1 MCRRKKAETETAVK
15 PRRRL
20 RKLVKIAIIVGLV
33 AYYMQMDPSK
43 KRFFA
48 TLLKQAR
55 FLPGR
60 YYA

>member
-1 MCRRKKAETETAVK
+1 MAEAETVDK
-15 PRRRL
+15 PRHRMK
-20 RKLVKIAIIVGLV
+20 KLLKIALIVGLV

-48 TLLKQAR
+48 TLLKQAHY
-55 FLPGR
+55 LPGR